1 MRASTTSL
9 PNTPTPNGSYSPS
22 VPISV
27 YRELAAELQAAE
39 GKLESL
45 NAQNQQLVLQNQQ
58 LRQEIDKAV
67 KYVLDIQQ
75 VVDAAGTVNQMPTDN
90 ANFKPEP
97 TRPVSVPR
105 LMHRL
110 SQPLSPVQSAVANP
124 SYLPIKEANSVNT
137 KVFTEQEEERSNRR
151 SQLESASEIS
161 GWWLAIT
168 ILLIM
173 VTAFSAGYFIV
184 KPLLPSR

>member
-39 GKLESL
+39 GKLEAL

-75 VVDAAGTVNQMPTDN
+75 VVDAAGTVNQMPINT
-90 ANFKPEP
+90 ANFKPELS
-97 TRPVSVPR
+97 RPVSVPR

-110 SQPLSPVQSAVANP
+110 SQPLSPAQNAVVNP
-124 SYLPIKEANSVNT
+124 SYVPTKEAKANT
-137 KVFTEQEEERSNRR
+137 KVFTEQHEEGSNRR
-151 SQLESASEIS
+151 SQLESTSEIS

>member
-9 PNTPTPNGSYSPS
+9 PNTSTPNGSYSPS

-75 VVDAAGTVNQMPTDN
+75 VVDTAGMVNQIPTN
-90 ANFKPEP
+90 TVNFKPELS
-97 TRPVSVPR
+97 RPVSVPR

-110 SQPLSPVQSAVANP
+110 SQPLSPVQNTVIHP
-124 SYLPIKEANSVNT
+124 SYLPTDEANPENT
-137 KVFTEQEEERSNRR
+137 KVFTEQKEERSSQR
-151 SQLESASEIS
+151 SQLENASEIS

-168 ILLIM
+168 ILLI
-173 VTAFSAGYFIV
+173 VATAFSAGYFIV